1 MRMVLYVVIIAA
13 LCLAPLERLNVAD
26 LEPVQVVAVY
36 AEDGL
41 LTIKTDTDDVGKGAD
56 VQKALADM
64 KARTAT
70 VIYLDTAEY
79 LLVEPGTEEQ
89 ARILSAELKSGV
101 RVAPYNGGDLQ
112 QEAKYADLHNDLPKL
127 RKWIDQAAE

>member
-1 MRMVLYVVIIAA
+1 MRMVLYVVIIAS
-13 LCLAPLERLNVAD
+13 LCLIPLERLNVAD

-36 AEDGL
+36 REAGQVILE
-41 LTIKTDTDDVGKGAD
+41 TDTGDLGKGTD
-56 VQKALADM
+56 VQQALADM
-64 KARTAT
+64 KAHTHT

-79 LLVEPGTEEQ
+79 LLVEAGAEEQ
-89 ARILSAELKSGV
+89 ARILSAKLKGGV

-127 RKWIDQAAE
+127 RKWIAQTA